1 MINKILKSKNQKG
14 AVSLFVVVFAALLI
28 TVVVVSFTR
37 IMINDQQQASTVDL
51 SQSAYDSAQ
60 AGVED
65 GKRALLRY
73 QNVCNDSDIAS
84 CNKAADVVNSAKC
97 NAGLENISTVVDGE
111 VKIQQR
117 VGDNAL
123 DQAYTCVKIALNTN
137 DYLGTL
143 QTDSSNVIP
152 LFSKA
157 PFDTVLL
164 EWYTADDLQS
174 HDNLSVDLLP
184 ASSFSFPLINSW
196 PINRPSIMRTQL
208 MQVGSNFTLNDFDS
222 INSAGQSNAN
232 TLFLYPLGTTGISS
246 NTIDSKDMAARDLR
260 RSSVS
265 GPQPTTCSGS
275 LTSGGYACSTKLV
288 LPVPVNGGNR
298 TAFLRL
304 TSMYNKAHY
313 RVLLLDSTKPCDLN
327 QFQGLGCIQ
336 FDGIQPEID
345 STGRANDLFRRV
357 VSRVELRDV
366 NYPYPDA
373 AVNVTGNL
381 CKDFLVTNKTTD
393 YKNNCTP

>member
-1 MINKILKSKNQKG
+1 MNINKILKNKNQKG

-73 QNVCNDSDIAS
+73 QNICNSSDVAT
-84 CNKAADVVNSAKC
+84 CDKAAEVVNSSKC
-97 NAGLENISTVVDGE
+97 NDGLENISTVVDGQ

-123 DQAYTCVKIALNTN
+123 DQAYTCVKIALDTD
-137 DYLGTL
+137 DYLGAL
-143 QTDSSNVIP
+143 QTDSSMVVP
-152 LFSKA
+152 LLSKV

-184 ASSFSFPLINSW
+184 TSSLSYPLINSW
-196 PINRPSIMRTQL
+196 PANRPSIMRTQL
-208 MQVGSNFTLNDFDS
+208 IQVGSNFTLNDFDS
-222 INSAGQSNAN
+222 INSSSQSNAN
-232 TLFLYPLGTTGISS
+232 TLFLYPLGTTGTSGG
-246 NTIDSKDMAARDLR
+246 TINSKDMAARDLR
-260 RSSVS
+260 RSPIS
-265 GPQPTTCSGS
+265 GPQPVTCSGS
-275 LTSGGYACSTKLV
+275 LTSGGYACKTKLV
-288 LPVPVNGGNR
+288 LPEPINGGNR

-313 RVLLLDSTKPCDLN
+313 RVSLFSGGGTTAVK
-327 QFQGLGCIQ
+327 
-336 FDGIQPEID
+336 FDGVQPEID

-357 VSRVELRDV
+357 VTRVELRDV

-373 AVNVTGNL
+373 AVSVSGNF
-381 CKDFLVTNKTTD
+381 CKDFIITDKPID